1 MPIVAHFFPDVSAGF
16 QPPFPAGTGFYR
28 ELATA
33 GQLACA
39 ADAGWPGAGRRG
51 PQVKPLSGEPLPAG
65 ADGAEMARTGTS
77 EEPATASRTQPVQ
90 RGWAGAINRASLLAC
105 LQGR

>member
-1 MPIVAHFFPDVSAGF
+1 MPILAHFFPDVIFGC
-16 QPPFPAGTGFYR
+16 QLPFPAGIGCYR
-28 ELATA
+28 EPATA
-33 GQLACA
+33 GQLVCA

-65 ADGAEMARTGTS
+65 ADGAEMASTGTS

-90 RGWAGAINRASLLAC
+90 RGWAGAINLASLLAC
-105 LQGR
+105 LQGC